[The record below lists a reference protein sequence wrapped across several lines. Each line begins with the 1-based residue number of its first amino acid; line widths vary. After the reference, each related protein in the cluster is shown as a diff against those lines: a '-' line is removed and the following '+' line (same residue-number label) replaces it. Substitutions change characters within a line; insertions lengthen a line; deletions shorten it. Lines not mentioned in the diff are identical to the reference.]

1 MQSTVKEF
9 SGPGGTAAVQDG
21 TRPFAAVA
29 LVMLSI
35 VSVSYSLAQSLV
47 NPGLQQLRVDFHASL
62 AGISWIL
69 TAYLLSSA
77 VLTPFP
83 GRVGD
88 HRGKE
93 RLLVA
98 TTGLLSAGS
107 VLAAACARPS
117 QLVGGVLHG
126 RAPVPATVRRLDHH
140 LRLPHPR
147 LRP

>member
-1 MQSTVKEF
+1 MQSTVKGF

-47 NPGLQQLRVDFHASL
+47 NPALQQLRVDFHASL

-77 VLTPFP
+77 VLTPFL

-107 VLAAACARPS
+107 AGVPSEHGWVVAFLALALAAAAGAATCLLIPERR
-117 QLVGGVLHG
+117 GEHG
-126 RAPVPATVRRLDHH
+126 EDR
-140 LRLPHPR
+140 
-147 LRP
+147 